1 MHVALARRHAQV
13 RYTFKFSRNEMMT
26 DNIMP
31 MTKISTT
38 SGDFMDTTM
47 TMTKNQPLRR
57 LYGYNYDNDKI
68 DHFGDFMDTT
78 MTMTKS
84 TTSETLWIQ
93 LHCMIMT
100 KFVYSYND
108 LRTSVYKQ

>member
-1 MHVALARRHAQV
+1 
-13 RYTFKFSRNEMMT
+13 
-26 DNIMP
+26 
-31 MTKISTT
+31 
-38 SGDFMDTTM
+38 M

-57 LYGYNYDNDKI
+57 LYGYNYANDKI

-78 MTMTKS
+78 MTMTKIDHFGDFMD
-84 TTSETLWIQ
+84 TTMTMTKIDHFGDVIDTTMTMTKMTTLETLWIK

-108 LRTSVYKQ
+108 LRTSVYKK